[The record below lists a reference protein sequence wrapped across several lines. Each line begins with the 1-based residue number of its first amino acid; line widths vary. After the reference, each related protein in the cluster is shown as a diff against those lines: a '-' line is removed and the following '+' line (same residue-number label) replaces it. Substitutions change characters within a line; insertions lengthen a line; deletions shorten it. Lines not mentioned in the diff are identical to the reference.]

1 MNNAKIL
8 VVEDERIIA
17 EDIKIRLDQL
27 GYDVISISA
36 SGEEAIETAQTKRP
50 DLVVMDIM
58 LGSTMDGI
66 EAAQIIREQFD
77 IPIIFLT
84 AYVDNVLLARAK
96 IAEPFGY
103 ILKPFDDR
111 ELGSTVEIA
120 LYKKKIEAA
129 LRTSEVFNK
138 NILNATPNPMV
149 VVDPDTS
156 IRFVNPAFERLT
168 GFSSQEIVGQKIP
181 YPWWSREQPYITN
194 EVNSD
199 TFYAEIND
207 SKRQYQ
213 NKDGQPLFVLI
224 SRKPIFLND
233 ELQYYLVNW
242 TDITEKEK
250 MDEEKR
256 NLEAQIV
263 KMQRIEALG
272 TLAGGIAH
280 DFNNVLTII
289 LGNAELALDEL
300 PADSPLGEHILEIL
314 QSGRRARDMIKR
326 ILAFSRREEL
336 QPVPMKVQPIVSE
349 VVQLLRSSLP
359 ATIKVCEHI
368 ASEGISFVDPTQIHQ
383 IVMNLCI
390 NAYHAMRESGG
401 LLELGIKDVMIDD
414 LHAGRY
420 LGVQPGPYVR
430 ISVSDNGCGI
440 KKEVMGR
447 IFEPYFTTKEVGVG
461 TGMGLSVVYGIVKG
475 HHGAVTVYSEP
486 GKGSTFH
493 VYLPRT
499 EGTDATAETE
509 EEELLLRGT
518 ERILFVDD
526 EKAIVDLGREMLGNL
541 GYTVTTKTD
550 SLEAL
555 KLFRSHPDQFDLV
568 ITDMTMPN
576 ITGARLSK
584 EIMETCPDMPII
596 LCTGFSEL
604 ITEGNAKEMGIR
616 GFVMKPFVKSELV
629 QLMRRLLDT

>member
-250 MDEEKR
+250 MDEENR

-326 ILAFSRREEL
+326 ILAFSQSEEL
-336 QPVPMKVQPIVSE
+336 QRLPMKVQPIVSE

-368 ASEGISFVDPTQIHQ
+368 ASEGISFVDPTQIHR
-383 IVMNLCI
+383 IVMNLCT

-401 LLELGIKDVMIDD
+401 LLEIGIKDVMIDD
-414 LHAGRY
+414 LHASRY

-461 TGMGLSVVYGIVKG
+461 TGMGLSVVHGIVKA
-475 HHGAVTVYSEP
+475 HYGAVTVYSEP

-499 EGTDATAETE
+499 EGTDATTATE

-576 ITGARLSK
+576 MTGARLSK

>member
-8 VVEDERIIA
+8 VVEDKRIIA

>member
-84 AYVDNVLLARAK
+84 AYVDDVLLARAK

-194 EVNSD
+194 EANSD
-199 TFYAEIND
+199 AFCAEIND
-207 SKRQYQ
+207 SKRQYK

-233 ELQYYLVNW
+233 ELQYYLVTW
-242 TDITEKEK
+242 IDITEKEK
-250 MDEEKR
+250 MDEENR
-256 NLEAQIV
+256 NLEDQIV

-272 TLAGGIAH
+272 TLTGGIAH

-326 ILAFSRREEL
+326 ILAFSQSEEL
-336 QPVPMKVQPIVSE
+336 QRLPMKVQPIVSE

-368 ASEGISFVDPTQIHQ
+368 ASEGISFVDPTQIHR
-383 IVMNLCI
+383 IVMNLCT

-401 LLELGIKDVMIDD
+401 LLEIGIKDVMIDD
-414 LHAGRY
+414 LHASRY

-576 ITGARLSK
+576 MTGARLSK

>member
-194 EVNSD
+194 EANSD
-199 TFYAEIND
+199 AFCAEIND
-207 SKRQYQ
+207 SKRQYK

-233 ELQYYLVNW
+233 ELQYYLVTW
-242 TDITEKEK
+242 IDITEKEK
-250 MDEEKR
+250 MDEENR
-256 NLEAQIV
+256 NLEDQIV

-272 TLAGGIAH
+272 TLTGGIAH

-326 ILAFSRREEL
+326 ILAFSQSEEL
-336 QPVPMKVQPIVSE
+336 QRLPMKVQPIVSE

-368 ASEGISFVDPTQIHQ
+368 ASEGISFVDPTQIHR
-383 IVMNLCI
+383 IVMNLCT

-401 LLELGIKDVMIDD
+401 LLEIGIKDVMIDD
-414 LHAGRY
+414 LHASRY

-576 ITGARLSK
+576 MTGARLSK